1 MQSVVFGKWAAVV
14 VGGVGLMLLGAA
26 VYIATIVVYIIEAK
40 QLNELITA
48 AHVEA
53 LTFDEFQS
61 LVTEPIR
68 AQLSKI
74 FALIGVGLVC
84 IGVALCCLN
93 ETARDLFV
101 RVGNRLSTGL
111 PGPGLVL
118 IAFVIIF
125 ALAAIPISY
134 RPTSQFFLDLAKVGF
149 GAFLAVFVEA
159 RINR

>member
-1 MQSVVFGKWAAVV
+1 
-14 VGGVGLMLLGAA
+14 MLLGLAA
-26 VYIATIVVYIIEAK
+26 FISRNPAAPLDPNQIK
-40 QLNELITA
+40 DLMITV
-48 AHVEA
+48 HLEA

-93 ETARDLFV
+93 EIPRDLFF

-125 ALAAIPISY
+125 ALVAIPISY

-149 GAFLAVFVEA
+149 GAFLAVFIEA
-159 RINR
+159 RTNRH